1 MSVRAIILK
10 IAITWRDS
18 NYICWINLVSES
30 VTVYS
35 LKNYLF
41 CFKKLYSLQNAEADE
56 YDIFQSCS
64 IWFNLD
70 DWNKDYL

>member
-1 MSVRAIILK
+1 MSVEAIILK

-41 CFKKLYSLQNAEADE
+41 CFKKIYSLQNAGAEMNMISSSLAV
-56 YDIFQSCS
+56 FG
-64 IWFNLD
+64 F
-70 DWNKDYL
+70 